1 MPVGELPNLTFSA
14 SLSRRLEDAVAVL
27 KSHKGQV
34 RIISHYDPDGIGSA
48 AVACQMIRRLGLGF
62 QATLSHKLD
71 DAKLE
76 EIRISTPEN
85 TLILF
90 SDMGSGMVSQ
100 LDEFSQKIIVVDHHQ
115 PEKEGDKIIHL
126 NPHLFGID
134 GAREA
139 SASSFMMALA
149 VSVDQANWDMIGP
162 ALAGAVGDRQ
172 NLGGFKGYNEDLVIA
187 AAGRELIK
195 LETVTNLKSG
205 TIYDSFI
212 DSPEPYFKGITGRK
226 RETSR
231 LLKWLGLEKET
242 QLSQLDEEKKRF
254 LASICALR
262 LLRQGA
268 TPEAIGDL
276 VITRYW
282 LYDWSMYADQLS
294 SLFNSC
300 SRQGEQGLGL
310 AMALGDKAAMER
322 AIQHEKTHR
331 EYIIQNLRELETEPP
346 KAMKNI
352 QHFRTTDINYAGV
365 LAGLGTL
372 YFFDNTKPTF
382 GAAEKDGILHF
393 SARAPRSLV
402 KAGLNLGLACKTAA
416 EKFNGAGGG
425 HDIAAGATVP
435 IAAETKFLKD
445 LDKIVGE
452 QLLKQTASS

>member
-1 MPVGELPNLTFSA
+1 
-14 SLSRRLEDAVAVL
+14 
-27 KSHKGQV
+27 
-34 RIISHYDPDGIGSA
+34 
-48 AVACQMIRRLGLGF
+48 
-62 QATLSHKLD
+62 
-71 DAKLE
+71 
-76 EIRISTPEN
+76 
-85 TLILF
+85 
-90 SDMGSGMVSQ
+90 
-100 LDEFSQKIIVVDHHQ
+100 
-115 PEKEGDKIIHL
+115 
-126 NPHLFGID
+126 
-134 GAREA
+134 
-139 SASSFMMALA
+139 
-149 VSVDQANWDMIGP
+149 
-162 ALAGAVGDRQ
+162 
-172 NLGGFKGYNEDLVIA
+172 
-187 AAGRELIK
+187 
-195 LETVTNLKSG
+195 
-205 TIYDSFI
+205 
-212 DSPEPYFKGITGRK
+212 
-226 RETSR
+226 
-231 LLKWLGLEKET
+231 
-242 QLSQLDEEKKRF
+242 
-254 LASICALR
+254 
-262 LLRQGA
+262 
-268 TPEAIGDL
+268 
-276 VITRYW
+276 
-282 LYDWSMYADQLS
+282 LS